1 VFLATAAR
9 LPFFGAV
16 DPLGAAAAQSDEG
29 ASQHP
34 GVLHV
39 VDNEDGLNLLSQQ
52 YSIHR
57 GNLLQL
63 VGLQQ
68 APRDNRTICGDDW
81 MRLQDVK
88 WLRSDATGEAAP
100 VIGTFTRFLRDVASL
115 RSNMPIKSAGQAVEW
130 QLNGKYKS
138 NGQPVLTIR
147 KRTTGAPCSSPPTKR
162 GRS

>member
-1 VFLATAAR
+1 MPVRRAHRHYL
-9 LPFFGAV
+9 LFFGAWFRWAR
-16 DPLGAAAAQSDEG
+16 PAAQSNER

-39 VDNEDGLNLLSQQ
+39 VENEEGRNLLSQQ

-68 APRDNRTICGDDW
+68 APRDNRTICGDYW

-88 WLRSDATGEAAP
+88 WLRSNATGETAP
-100 VIGTFTRFLRDVASL
+100 VIGTLTRFLRDIASL
-115 RSNMPIKSAGQAVEW
+115 RSDMPIKSAGQAVE
-130 QLNGKYKS
+130 
-138 NGQPVLTIR
+138 
-147 KRTTGAPCSSPPTKR
+147 
-162 GRS
+162 